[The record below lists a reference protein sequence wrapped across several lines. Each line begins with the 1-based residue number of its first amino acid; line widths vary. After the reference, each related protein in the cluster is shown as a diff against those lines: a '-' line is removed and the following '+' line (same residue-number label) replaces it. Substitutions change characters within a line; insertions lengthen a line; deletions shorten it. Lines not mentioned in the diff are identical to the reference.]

1 MDLLTPLAGGLL
13 IGLAAAGLLLLNGR
27 IAGISGIFAGLLE
40 PRPGDKAWRAVFIGG
55 LIAGGA
61 SVALLRPRAF
71 HFELACPP
79 VLLIAAGLLVGFG
92 TRLANGCTS
101 GHGICGV
108 SRLST
113 RSLIATATFTATG
126 ALTVFVG
133 RHLLGGLP

>member
-40 PRPGDKAWRAVFIGG
+40 PRPGDKAWRAVFIAG

-61 SVALLRPRAF
+61 SVALLRPRTF
-71 HFELACPP
+71 HFELARPP
-79 VLLIAAGLLVGFG
+79 ALLIAAGLLVGLG

-108 SRLST
+108 SRLSV
-113 RSLIATATFTATG
+113 RSLIATATFMATG

-133 RHLLGGLP
+133 RHLLGALP